1 MMGIFKKKYRLQ
13 QVFGVHTPPP
23 GERYPDVTYVD
34 RAGLDERIRYYLN
47 SGRHLVI
54 FGPSKQGKTVLRQR
68 AIEDKD
74 CIVIQCRSSN
84 AKTAIYREV
93 LGRLEV
99 YQETG
104 KEVGTGREGSVE
116 ANLKG
121 SAGLAGLI
129 KGDAGLGG
137 TASISSE
144 QKSSYKPFSPDAD
157 DLSFVAKA
165 ILDSGK
171 KVILEDFHYVTEED
185 KKGIAEDL
193 KTLLEYGVRLII
205 VGTWHE
211 QFMLVGYNG
220 DLNGR
225 IDEIDLVWQDEELR
239 RIIELGEDALNIKIS
254 PDLVD
259 QIVKDANGSVG
270 LLQRILENYCIEE
283 VCYET
288 KPEMT
293 QLQDQSKLE
302 KARKRICQQEANR
315 YRLFGWAVPEGFPS
329 SNAATKLVYKRII
342 QACIE
347 APELELLAGLTLSS
361 LEEKIIHLD
370 RNVKRK
376 SIREAL
382 LKIDRLQNDK
392 NINPIIATYNPVTR
406 MFHLADRELLFYRK
420 YGGPKWPWE
429 D

>member
-1 MMGIFKKKYRLQ
+1 MGVFMKKYKLQ
-13 QVFGVHTPPP
+13 QVFGVRTPPA
-23 GERYPDVTYVD
+23 GERYPDVTYVN

-104 KEVGTGREGSVE
+104 KEVGSGREGSVE
-116 ANLKG
+116 ANLTG
-121 SAGLAGLI
+121 SAGVPIVFKGEAELAGS
-129 KGDAGLGG
+129 A
-137 TASISSE
+137 TVSSE
-144 QKSSYKPFSPDAD
+144 QRRSLRLFGQDVD

-171 KVILEDFHYVTEED
+171 RVILEDFHYVTEED

-193 KTLLEYGVRLII
+193 KTFLEYGVSLII
-205 VGTWHE
+205 VGTWNE

-225 IDEIDLVWQDEELR
+225 FDEIDLIWQDDELR
-239 RIIELGEDALNIKIS
+239 KIVGLGQKALNIEFSQEII
-254 PDLVD
+254 D
-259 QIVKDANGSVG
+259 QIIKDVNGNVG
-270 LLQRILENYCIEE
+270 LLQRILEQLCVEE
-283 VCYET
+283 GCYET
-288 KPEMT
+288 KEHLT
-293 QLQDQSKLE
+293 LIQDLNKLDI
-302 KARKRICQQEANR
+302 ARKNICRQEAGR
-315 YRLFGWAVPEGFPS
+315 YRLFGWSVPNGFPN
-329 SNAATKLVYKRII
+329 SNNAMKNVYMRII
-342 QACIE
+342 QACIIADE
-347 APELELLAGLTLSS
+347 SELLAGISFSGLVQ
-361 LEEKIIHLD
+361 IISGID
-370 RNVKRK
+370 GKVRK
-376 SIREAL
+376 DSVRDAL
-382 LKIDRLQNDK
+382 LRIDRLQAEK
-392 NINPIIATYNPVTR
+392 SINPIIATYNPVTGIL
-406 MFHLADRELLFYRK
+406 HLADRELLFYRK

-429 D
+429 E

>member
-1 MMGIFKKKYRLQ
+1 MGIFKKEYKLQ
-13 QVFGVHTPPP
+13 QVFGVRTPPP

-34 RAGLDERIRYYLN
+34 RAGLDERIRYYLS

-104 KEVGTGREGSVE
+104 KEVGSGREGSVE
-116 ANLKG
+116 VNLTG
-121 SAGLAGLI
+121 SAGVPMVFKGEAELAGS
-129 KGDAGLGG
+129 A
-137 TASISSE
+137 TISSE
-144 QKSSYKPFSPDAD
+144 QKTSLRLFGQDVD

-193 KTLLEYGVRLII
+193 KTLLEYGVSLII

-225 IDEIDLVWQDEELR
+225 IDEIDLVWQDEELK
-239 RIIELGEDALNIKIS
+239 RIIELGEQALNVKIF

-259 QIVKDANGSVG
+259 QIIKDANGSVG

-283 VCYET
+283 GCYET
-288 KPEMT
+288 KQELT
-293 QLQDQSKLE
+293 HLQDQSKLE
-302 KARKRICQQEANR
+302 KARKKICQQEANR
-315 YRLFGWAVPEGFPS
+315 YRLFGWTVPEGFPN
-329 SNAATKLVYKRII
+329 SNPATKKVYMRII

-361 LEEKIIHLD
+361 LEEKIVRID
-370 RNVKRK
+370 RNAYRK

-382 LKIDRLQNDK
+382 LKIDRLQNEK
-392 NINPIIATYNPVTR
+392 NINPIIATYNPVTK

>member
-1 MMGIFKKKYRLQ
+1 MKTYNLQ

-47 SGRHLVI
+47 SARHLVI

-93 LGRLEV
+93 LGRLKV

-104 KEVGTGREGSVE
+104 KEVGSGREGSVE
-116 ANLKG
+116 ANLTG
-121 SAGLAGLI
+121 SAGVPMVFKGEAELAGS
-129 KGDAGLGG
+129 A
-137 TASISSE
+137 TISSE
-144 QKSSYKPFSPDAD
+144 QRRSLRLFGQEAD

-193 KTLLEYGVRLII
+193 KTFLEYGVRLII
-205 VGTWHE
+205 IGTWHE

-239 RIIELGEDALNIKIS
+239 KIIELGEQALNIKID
-254 PDLVD
+254 PVLVD
-259 QIVKDANGSVG
+259 QIIKDANGSVG

-283 VCYET
+283 ECYET
-288 KPEMT
+288 KQELT
-293 QLQDQSKLE
+293 RLQDQSKLE
-302 KARKRICQQEANR
+302 NARKRICQQEANR
-315 YRLFGWAVPEGFPS
+315 YRLFGWSVPEGFPN
-329 SNAATKLVYKRII
+329 SNSATKKVYMRII

-361 LEEKIIHLD
+361 LEEKILRID
-370 RNVKRK
+370 RNTNRK

-382 LKIDRLQNDK
+382 LKIDRLQNEK
-392 NINPIIATYNPVTR
+392 NINPIIATYNPVTK

>member
-1 MMGIFKKKYRLQ
+1 MGIFMKKYQLH

-23 GERYPDVTYVD
+23 GEKYPDVTYVD
-34 RAGLDERIRYYLN
+34 RAGLDARIRYYLN

-74 CIVIQCRSSN
+74 SIVIQCRSSN
-84 AKTAIYREV
+84 AKTSIYREV

-104 KEVGTGREGSVE
+104 REVGSGREGSVE
-116 ANLKG
+116 ANLTG
-121 SAGLAGLI
+121 SAGVPMVFKGEAKLAGS
-129 KGDAGLGG
+129 A
-137 TASISSE
+137 TISSE
-144 QKSSYKPFSPDAD
+144 QKTSLRLFGQDVD

-193 KTLLEYGVRLII
+193 KTLLEYGVSLII

-239 RIIELGEDALNIKIS
+239 RIIELGEQALNIKIL

-259 QIVKDANGSVG
+259 QIIKDANGSVG
-270 LLQRILENYCIEE
+270 LLQRILENYCIEQE
-283 VCYET
+283 CYET
-288 KPEMT
+288 KKELT
-293 QLQDQSKLE
+293 NLQDQSKLE
-302 KARKRICQQEANR
+302 EARKKICQQEANR
-315 YRLFGWAVPEGFPS
+315 YRLFGWTVPEGFPN
-329 SNAATKLVYKRII
+329 SNPATKKIYMRII

-361 LEEKIIHLD
+361 LEEKIVRID
-370 RNVKRK
+370 QNANRK

-382 LKIDRLQNDK
+382 LKIDRLQNEK
-392 NINPIIATYNPVTR
+392 NINPIIATYNPVTK

>member
-1 MMGIFKKKYRLQ
+1 MVNIIKKKYQLQ
-13 QVFGVHTPPP
+13 QVFGVRSPAP
-23 GERYPDVTYVD
+23 GEKYPDVTYVD

-74 CIVIQCRSSN
+74 CVVIQCRSAN
-84 AKTAIYREV
+84 AKTDIYKGV
-93 LGRLEV
+93 LGRLNI

-104 KEVGTGREGSVE
+104 KEVGSGREGTVE
-116 ANLKG
+116 ANIKG
-121 SAGLAGLI
+121 SAGVPMVF
-129 KGDAGLGG
+129 KGDAELAG
-137 TASISSE
+137 TATVSSE
-144 QKSSYKPFSPDAD
+144 QKRSLKPFGQEVE
-157 DLSFVAKA
+157 DLSFVANA
-165 ILDSGK
+165 IRDSGK
-171 KVILEDFHYVTEED
+171 KIILEDFHYVTEED
-185 KKGIAEDL
+185 KKAIAEDL
-193 KTLLEYGVRLII
+193 KTLLEYGVYLII

-239 RIIELGEDALNIKIS
+239 KIIELGEQALNIKIL
-254 PDLVD
+254 PDHVD

-270 LLQRILENYCIEE
+270 LLQRLLENYCIEE
-283 VCYET
+283 NCYET
-288 KPEMT
+288 KHET
-293 QLQDQSKLE
+293 TILQDGNKLE

-315 YRLFGWAVPEGFPS
+315 YRLFGWTVPEGFPN
-329 SNAATKLVYKRII
+329 SNPATKKVYMRII

-361 LEEKIIHLD
+361 LEEKIVRLD
-370 RNVKRK
+370 RNVNRK

-382 LKIDRLQNDK
+382 LKIDRLQNEK
-392 NINPIIATYNPVTR
+392 NINPIIATYNPVTK